1 MRGDDKKPTTLE
13 NKLAWSGAAT
23 RADKSVI
30 KSKNIWNYL
39 LKDELQK
46 TTARKF
52 NIDGKVKNIFIF

>member
-13 NKLAWSGAAT
+13 NKLAGIGAAT

-39 LKDELQK
+39 LTDELQK

-52 NIDGKVKNIFIF
+52 KIDGKVKNIFIF